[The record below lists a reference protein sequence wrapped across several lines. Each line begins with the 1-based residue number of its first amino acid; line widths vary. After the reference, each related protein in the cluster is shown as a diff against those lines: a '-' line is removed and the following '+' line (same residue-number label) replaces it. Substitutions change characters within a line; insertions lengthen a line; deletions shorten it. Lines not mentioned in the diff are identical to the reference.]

1 MKKIITS
8 IFAASFLLAGLST
21 VSPAE
26 AQTTTTSTTLAAAM
40 ANNDKTISLSSST
53 GVSAAGQSP
62 TTGIYIDREYMT
74 ILSNANAA
82 GTGNVWNVRRG
93 AAGLQAPH
101 ANGSV
106 VWVGAPSNGA
116 FDQGPYDRSG
126 ACTAASIPYLPVIQ
140 VRTGRKMNCDGN
152 GIWSELGVGAFYVP
166 PTQCTW
172 SPTTLTQT
180 STYTFAGASNVFVLK
195 GISNAAAGTMTLNCT
210 IMVPTSVQALRG
222 AIVTDITLFLA
233 SSATGSGVVPTSVG
247 TSTLATIT
255 FPAAATTETA
265 STVTPVAI
273 GGTVT
278 TTGAGATGFLTA
290 VTTDGSFYTIK
301 HTYSTVV
308 DLSPDLRTLQ
318 YTFPVLQSAAS
329 VSTLFTPGLLVH
341 YRVAL

>member
-1 MKKIITS
+1 MKNIISTC
-8 IFAASFLLAGLST
+8 FAAMLLLAGLSST
-21 VSPAE
+21 PAQ
-26 AQTTTTSTTLAAAM
+26 AQTTTTSTTLNAAM
-40 ANNDKTISLSSST
+40 TNGDNTINLSSST
-53 GVSAAGQSP
+53 GVSAAGLSP
-62 TTGIYIDREYMT
+62 ATGIYVDREYMT
-74 ILSNANAA
+74 IVSNVNAA
-82 GTGNVWNVRRG
+82 GTGNVWNVKRSV
-93 AAGLQAPH
+93 AGLRGPH
-101 ANGSV
+101 VNGSV
-106 VWVGAPSNGA
+106 VWVGPVSNGV

-126 ACTAASIPYLPVIQ
+126 ACTATSIPYLPVIE

-152 GIWSELGVGAFYVP
+152 GQWSELGVGAFFVP

-180 STYTFAGASNVFVLK
+180 STYTFAGASTVFVLK

-222 AIVTDITLFLA
+222 AIITDITLFLA

-247 TSTLATIT
+247 TSTLGSIT

-308 DLSPDLRTLQ
+308 DLSPDLRLLA